1 MVSMMASSL
10 ADFSFGVTMEKQDAE
25 QINDRSLALSTKAEI
40 EKQNGKRFC
49 LLRGATI
56 FFILGDE
63 GERERER
70 ERERQSIQPAT
81 VTPIS
86 GYEARPVI
94 YE

>member
-63 GERERER
+63 GRNPRISSVATDGRERER
-70 ERERQSIQPAT
+70 ERERDNRFNR
-81 VTPIS
+81 
-86 GYEARPVI
+86 RP
-94 YE
+94 